1 MGEYGSLV
9 LLSGNLPNRTEVAS
23 VRILSYIENGNNQA
37 AAAIATLLLGIALVV
52 IVLLDVIQRRVARR
66 G

>member
-1 MGEYGSLV
+1 M
-9 LLSGNLPNRTEVAS
+9 RTEVAS
-23 VRILSYIENGNNQA
+23 VRILTYIENGDPASA
-37 AAAIATLLLGIALVV
+37 AAVATVLLVVSLAV